1 MPRLCTM
8 YAISL
13 HDRRACV
20 PWQGACVGARGGA
33 CGRSAG
39 HRAYR
44 QPCCYPRRSCPCG
57 AASARPNRQEMSKR
71 YTASLFG
78 VLLSVG
84 ISGILFRRVVG
95 RFAGI
100 LFRTIRCVRL
110 LRRFVVHRHII
121 PWPRVRI
128 NRCWVLLHRLFF
140 RLPMGH
146 WTRANAEICLL
157 AVRGH
162 PKRQAKDVHQVII
175 SHVEEHSKKPDEVRE
190 RIERLMGDVPRIE
203 LFARQKAD
211 GWDVWGNEVI
221 NDVELTT

>member
-1 MPRLCTM
+1 MWCSICTTESPR
-8 YAISL
+8 
-13 HDRRACV
+13 
-20 PWQGACVGARGGA
+20 VG
-33 CGRSAG
+33 
-39 HRAYR
+39 
-44 QPCCYPRRSCPCG
+44 
-57 AASARPNRQEMSKR
+57 ER

-78 VLLSVG
+78 TLLSSGTSAFCSGVLLVGSPVFSSAPFDVSVFCADLWYTG
-84 ISGILFRRVVG
+84 TSFLGRGSGSIG
-95 RFAGI
+95 AG
-100 LFRTIRCVRL
+100 LS
-110 LRRFVVHRHII
+110 
-121 PWPRVRI
+121 PAPA
-128 NRCWVLLHRLFF
+128 VLSLAYGTLD
-140 RLPMGH
+140 
-146 WTRANAEICLL
+146 TRQRGDLL

>member
-1 MPRLCTM
+1 MCPSFAQICGTPARHFLDAGQDQSVLGSPAPVVLLLV
-8 YAISL
+8 YDASL
-13 HDRRACV
+13 
-20 PWQGACVGARGGA
+20 RGLA
-33 CGRSAG
+33 
-39 HRAYR
+39 
-44 QPCCYPRRSCPCG
+44 PI
-57 AASARPNRQEMSKR
+57 ASAP
-71 YTASLFG
+71 
-78 VLLSVG
+78 
-84 ISGILFRRVVG
+84 
-95 RFAGI
+95 
-100 LFRTIRCVRL
+100 
-110 LRRFVVHRHII
+110 
-121 PWPRVRI
+121 
-128 NRCWVLLHRLFF
+128 LLHGLFF

-211 GWDVWGNEVI
+211 GWDVWGNEAI

>member
-1 MPRLCTM
+1 MIVGLVSHGKAFALELTAALAVGPQAAVDLVDL
-8 YAISL
+8 AVVLEDPAHVVKHL
-13 HDRRACV
+13 HDRIAKGERAV
-20 PWQGACVGARGGA
+20 
-33 CGRSAG
+33 
-39 HRAYR
+39 YR
-44 QPCCYPRRSCPCG
+44 ISFCYPAVG
-57 AASARPNRQEMSKR
+57 R
-71 YTASLFG
+71 YIRL
-78 VLLSVG
+78 
-84 ISGILFRRVVG
+84 LFRRVVC
-95 RFAGI
+95 RFIGI
-100 LFRTIRCVRL
+100 LFRTICCTRPL
-110 LRRFVVHRHII
+110 HRFVVHRHVI

-128 NRCWVLLHRLFF
+128 NRCWGLLHGLFF

-146 WTRANAEICLL
+146 WTRANAETCLL

-221 NDVELTT
+221 NDVELIT

>member
-1 MPRLCTM
+1 MIVGLVSHGKAFALELTAALAVDPQ
-8 YAISL
+8 AIDRTVSLAVVLEDPAHVVKHL
-13 HDRRACV
+13 HDRIAKGERAV
-20 PWQGACVGARGGA
+20 
-33 CGRSAG
+33 
-39 HRAYR
+39 YR
-44 QPCCYPRRSCPCG
+44 ISFCYPAVG
-57 AASARPNRQEMSKR
+57 R
-71 YTASLFG
+71 YIRL
-78 VLLSVG
+78 
-84 ISGILFRRVVG
+84 LFRRVVC
-95 RFAGI
+95 RFPVFSSAPSAALALCTGLWYTGTSSLGLGSGSIGAG
-100 LFRTIRCVRL
+100 RL
-110 LRRFVVHRHII
+110 LHG
-121 PWPRVRI
+121 
-128 NRCWVLLHRLFF
+128 LFF

-146 WTRANAEICLL
+146 WTRANAETCLL

>member
-1 MPRLCTM
+1 MIVGLVSHGKALALELAAALAVDPQAIERTVSLAVILEDPAHVVQHLHGRIAKGERAVYRISFWHPAVGRYIRL
-8 YAISL
+8 
-13 HDRRACV
+13 
-20 PWQGACVGARGGA
+20 
-33 CGRSAG
+33 
-39 HRAYR
+39 
-44 QPCCYPRRSCPCG
+44 
-57 AASARPNRQEMSKR
+57 
-71 YTASLFG
+71 
-78 VLLSVG
+78 
-84 ISGILFRRVVG
+84 LFRRVVCWLSV
-95 RFAGI
+95 I
-100 LFRTIRCVRL
+100 LFRTICCTRPL
-110 LRRFVVHRHII
+110 HRFVVHRHVIS
-121 PWPRVRI
+121 WTRVRI
-128 NRCWVLLHRLFF
+128 NRCRALLYGLFF

>member
-1 MPRLCTM
+1 MIVGLVSHGKALALELTAALAVDPQ
-8 YAISL
+8 AIERTVSLAVILEDPAHVVQHL
-13 HDRRACV
+13 HDRIAKGERTVYRISFWHPA
-20 PWQGACVGARGGA
+20 VGRHIG
-33 CGRSAG
+33 
-39 HRAYR
+39 
-44 QPCCYPRRSCPCG
+44 
-57 AASARPNRQEMSKR
+57 
-71 YTASLFG
+71 L
-78 VLLSVG
+78 
-84 ISGILFRRVVG
+84 LFRRVVCWLSV
-95 RFAGI
+95 I
-100 LFRTIRCVRL
+100 LFRTICCTRPL
-110 LRRFVVHRHII
+110 HRFVVHRHVI
-121 PWPRVRI
+121 PWTRVRI
-128 NRCWVLLHRLFF
+128 NRCRALLRRLFF

>member
-8 YAISL
+8 YAISR
-13 HDRRACV
+13 HDRPACV
-20 PWQGACVGARGGA
+20 PWRGACVGARGGA

-44 QPCCYPRRSCPCG
+44 QPCCCPRRSCPCG
-57 AASARPNRQEMSKR
+57 EASARPNRQEMVSD
-71 YTASLFG
+71 TAYLF
-78 VLLSVG
+78 LMPYC
-84 ISGILFRRVVG
+84 R
-95 RFAGI
+95 AA
-100 LFRTIRCVRL
+100 
-110 LRRFVVHRHII
+110 HRHSV
-121 PWPRVRI
+121 PACCWSVRRYSLPHHSMCPSFAQI
-128 NRCWVLLHRLFF
+128 RGTPARHFLDAGQDLSAPGSLLHGLFF

-146 WTRANAEICLL
+146 WTRANAETCLL

-162 PKRQAKDVHQVII
+162 PKRQSKDVHQVII